1 MLILTGLQVVGVVVC
16 NMRDSNNITF
26 PNVNLA
32 IPTPSIAT
40 ILNTFLKTGGKIYSL
55 ECAAFSY
62 DPVFILISYGYYG
75 ILIERSIP

>member
-32 IPTPSIAT
+32 IPTPTIAT
-40 ILNTFLKTGGKIYSL
+40 ILNKFLKTGGKVYPL
-55 ECAAFSY
+55 ECAVISY
-62 DPVFILISYGYYG
+62 DPVFIPTSYGYW
-75 ILIERSIP
+75 ILTERSIP